1 MFYLAEKSTEEN
13 GDISD
18 IVPNTSSSFS
28 EEKGSKFY
36 TSIKL
41 KNLLKTVVIL
51 FCYIN
56 DIIII

>member
-18 IVPNTSSSFS
+18 IVPNTSSSLS

-41 KNLLKTVVIL
+41 KNLLKTVQSYSSVIL
-51 FCYIN
+51 MT
-56 DIIII
+56 